1 MASMS
6 VSLSDQMRVFI
17 KSRIKSGDYYNES
30 EYIRDLVRKDRE
42 KLTEEQQF
50 LSLLRQSDQ
59 NGTSADNV
67 LTIMKKVKERLKNDG
82 KL

>member
-1 MASMS
+1 MS

-17 KSRIKSGDYYNES
+17 KSRIESGDYYNES

-42 KLTEEQQF
+42 KLSDEQKF
-50 LSLLRQSDQ
+50 LSLLRQTDQ
-59 NGTSADNV
+59 SGTSDDNV
-67 LTIMKKVKERLKNDG
+67 LSIMKKVKERLKKDG

>member
-6 VSLSDQMRVFI
+6 VSLSDQMRGFI
-17 KSRIKSGDYYNES
+17 KSRIESGDYYNES

-42 KLTEEQQF
+42 KLSEEKQF
-50 LSLLRQSDQ
+50 LSLLRQSEQ
-59 NGTSADNV
+59 SGTSDHNV
-67 LTIMKKVKERLKNDG
+67 LDIMKNVKERLINNG

>member
-17 KSRIKSGDYYNES
+17 KSRIESGDYYNES
-30 EYIRDLVRKDRE
+30 EYIRDLVRKDC
-42 KLTEEQQF
+42 KTLSDEQQF

-59 NGTSADNV
+59 GGMSDDNV
-67 LTIMKKVKERLKNDG
+67 LDIMKKVKEKLINNG

>member
-1 MASMS
+1 MS

-17 KSRIKSGDYYNES
+17 KSRIESGDYYNES
-30 EYIRDLVRKDRE
+30 EYIRDLVRKDC
-42 KLTEEQQF
+42 KTLSDEQQF

-59 NGTSADNV
+59 GGMSDDNV
-67 LTIMKKVKERLKNDG
+67 LDIMKKVKEKLINNG